1 MKGQRRMVQ
10 PAQCE
15 VEVET
20 SLRVEL
26 PMLLHQRLKLEVMR
40 RQRQGMRA
48 TLATVALEALANAQ
62 DRWPAVPED

>member
-10 PAQCE
+10 PAKCE

-26 PMLLHQRLKLEVMR
+26 PLLLHQRLKLEVMR

>member
-1 MKGQRRMVQ
+1 MKGQRRLVQ

-26 PMLLHQRLKLEVMR
+26 PLLLHQRLKLEVMR

>member
-26 PMLLHQRLKLEVMR
+26 PLLLHQRLKLEVMR